1 MTFAKLIKFC
11 DKNGYEIERSM
22 GGGLPY
28 DPRYVYKWTNKK
40 TGHSE
45 DNDTVVSA
53 FEDILGDIEDN
64 EDENHDVCQAN

>member
-1 MTFAKLIKFC
+1 
-11 DKNGYEIERSM
+11 M

-45 DNDTVVSA
+45 DSDTVASA

-64 EDENHDVCQAN
+64 EDENHDICQAN